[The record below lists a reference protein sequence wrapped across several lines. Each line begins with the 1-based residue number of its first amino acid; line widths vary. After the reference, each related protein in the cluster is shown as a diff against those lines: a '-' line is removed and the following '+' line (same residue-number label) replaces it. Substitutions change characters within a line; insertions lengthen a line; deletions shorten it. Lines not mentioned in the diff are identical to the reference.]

1 MLPTCTLNSWLKSS
15 TTPMHHGL
23 RDLNSPSSLF
33 PTLLCRCSRFIRLG
47 LVKKTERSSQAL
59 CFLARR
65 LYLNPIHT
73 NNPFQM
79 SQVVKKASNRMILPF
94 HAHLNGD
101 LGVTLLTLF
110 RLGLDETNLEPGP
123 YSYIGNLPYHARNFT
138 AFGQFP

>member
-1 MLPTCTLNSWLKSS
+1 MLPTCTLNSKLKSS

-23 RDLNSPSSLF
+23 RDISSPSSLLS
-33 PTLLCRCSRFIRLG
+33 TLLCRSSRFIRLG

-59 CFLARR
+59 RFLARR

-79 SQVVKKASNRMILPF
+79 GQIVKKAPNRMILPF

-101 LGVTLLTLF
+101 LCIKLLALL
-110 RLGLDETNLEPGP
+110 RLGLDETNLESGL
-123 YSYIGNLPYHARNFT
+123 YSYIGNLSYHARNFT